1 MIPKPRDWWREV
13 KQLCG
18 TAKETGRDL
27 RTILHP
33 NLVFDG
39 NVLSEKINE
48 AFVSVMQGYSPL
60 SENILVASED
70 DEPLSVTEAAV
81 ARKLRAVS
89 TSRAG
94 GPDNLPNWV
103 LKEYA
108 DIVAFPIWNAKF
120 LVCGN
125 LLMFHL
131 YPRFLRS
138 LTLPKI

>member
-1 MIPKPRDWWREV
+1 M
-13 KQLCG
+13 
-18 TAKETGRDL
+18 TARSTTKATGRDL

-33 NLVFDG
+33 YLVCDD

-48 AFVSVMQGYSPL
+48 AFVSVMQGYSPI
-60 SENILVASED
+60 SENVQIASEV
-70 DEPLSVTEAAV
+70 DEPLSVTEATV

-108 DIVAFPIWNAKF
+108 DILASPIAD
-120 LVCGN
+120 
-125 LLMFHL
+125 
-131 YPRFLRS
+131 
-138 LTLPKI
+138 I